1 MIWFCCIP
9 RCPTSR
15 LQRSDFSRCLAK
27 QLPLW
32 ISLFRHLVSQF
43 YIGRYCRIEWAEGR
57 HSLPSDI
64 YSDTAGEQR
73 RSAT

>member
-1 MIWFCCIP
+1 
-9 RCPTSR
+9 
-15 LQRSDFSRCLAK
+15 LAK